1 MLELNEDFSNNNFS
15 SDVND
20 SKEDLKI
27 INENMRSKKLSA
39 PLQNTTINNYINLGK
54 NQENKPKNSV
64 QIITNKDESKMLAE
78 NVLKMI
84 NSSNH
89 KKPKYY
95 KKINNGSDSKNIYE
109 NKNIINIEH
118 MHLNIYEREKR
129 NIKRKNNLIQ
139 KKIELKIQDQIANLK
154 NPEPNEFS
162 KNILSQNGDYIPI
175 QERAS
180 NIYNMHQLY
189 NILNEAK
196 KRMKKIEK
204 EKEEVLL
211 IQKYRN
217 EKPFNQNEWN
227 DFVQN
232 QEYWYKQKQL
242 KQKAIEL
249 MKGSVELKIS
259 HKPKIDNNSK
269 KIVNNNRKRNNYE
282 DDIYNKLYNDFN
294 DIQEKKQLKISN
306 SMPSFKPI
314 LNKGIKKSV
323 FKPNKIMENN
333 HKKNIEKQIELLIQ
347 NKLKELKHPKNYRSH
362 YTNKTFV
369 NPNFIHDLIFNS
381 NSKSMKNIHNK
392 NKRYNSSNSYDNK
405 SIKSKYKKRTQNLS
419 NGSLLLNLYNKNLY
433 NKQKKKI

>member
-39 PLQNTTINNYINLGK
+39 PLQNTTKNNYINLGK

-64 QIITNKDESKMLAE
+64 QIITNKDASKMLAE

-95 KKINNGSDSKNIYE
+95 TKINNGSDSKNVYE

-129 NIKRKNNLIQ
+129 NIKRKNNSIQ

-196 KRMKKIEK
+196 KRMKNIEK

-347 NKLKELKHPKNYRSH
+347 NKLKELKHPKNYKFH

>member
-54 NQENKPKNSV
+54 NQEKIPKNSV
-64 QIITNKDESKMLAE
+64 QIITNKNASKMLAE

-95 KKINNGSDSKNIYE
+95 TKINNGSDSKNVYE

-347 NKLKELKHPKNYRSH
+347 NKLKELKHQKNYKSH

-369 NPNFIHDLIFNS
+369 NPNFIHDLIFKS

-405 SIKSKYKKRTQNLS
+405 SIRSKYKKRTQNLS